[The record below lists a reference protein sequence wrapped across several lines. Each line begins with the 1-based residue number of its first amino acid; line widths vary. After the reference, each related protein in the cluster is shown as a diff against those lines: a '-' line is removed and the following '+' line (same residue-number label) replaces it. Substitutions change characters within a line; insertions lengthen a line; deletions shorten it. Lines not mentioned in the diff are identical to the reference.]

1 MSNRVLLG
9 KNTNTNHG
17 HSGGSPGYGCYISR
31 KAASGDDISVLT
43 CTSDELIFNTDKG
56 SGSRVDKGVFQM
68 VPTSSGA
75 ARAVITV
82 APGNAGSV
90 SLTEMGDS
98 HIPFFPGRQGN
109 DGVGNYVIGDTSVS
123 ITNPST
129 YGWAGVAYA
138 SPTQTYRVS
147 TFKGLNTDALW

>member
-17 HSGGSPGYGCYISR
+17 HSSGSPGYGCYISR
-31 KAASGDDISVLT
+31 KANDINVLT
-43 CTSDELIFNTDKG
+43 CTADELIFNTDKG
-56 SGSRVDKGVFQM
+56 SGDVVDAGIFQI
-68 VPTSSGA
+68 VPSNGGR
-75 ARAVITV
+75 AREVIQIT
-82 APGNAGSV
+82 AGNSGSV

-109 DGVGNYVIGDTSVS
+109 GGVGNYVIGDTSVS
-123 ITNPST
+123 IANPST
-129 YGWAGVAYA
+129 YSWAGTSYA